1 MRQELGIRG
10 ESPCTFRVMSSRRF
24 VVPALAVTAV
34 MLTACAP
41 AEFAREQTAEDRPDS
56 VVEGSAGD
64 VDVATLRYVGKADAY
79 DVYLARG
86 SDDAD
91 TLCLSLVLGGVW
103 HSTECEEDAV
113 SIRISD
119 SASVAADLSHRGGEV
134 RDMISEN
141 VWVSRK

>member
-1 MRQELGIRG
+1 M
-10 ESPCTFRVMSSRRF
+10 
-24 VVPALAVTAV
+24 
-34 MLTACAP
+34 
-41 AEFAREQTAEDRPDS
+41 
-56 VVEGSAGD
+56 
-64 VDVATLRYVGKADAY
+64 ATLRYVGKADAY

-103 HSTECEEDAV
+103 QGIECEEDAV